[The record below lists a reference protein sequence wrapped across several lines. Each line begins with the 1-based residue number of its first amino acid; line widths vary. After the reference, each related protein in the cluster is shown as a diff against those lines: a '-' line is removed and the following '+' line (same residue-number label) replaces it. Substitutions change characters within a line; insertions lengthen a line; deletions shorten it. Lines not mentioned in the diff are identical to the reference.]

1 MEINPRFSNI
11 QSLNKSHFRFMTYR
25 VIFITFLFWICV
37 NLCILAYLMK
47 ESSDQVK
54 IKISGFLNPKSV
66 LGRSKE
72 YFIEDYSEAPTNPI
86 NWPGEQGL
94 GVEVPKELKNL
105 EKKRYEENQFNVVAS
120 DLIALNR
127 YIPDNRMEK

>member
-1 MEINPRFSNI
+1 MEINPRFSIINY
-11 QSLNKSHFRFMTYR
+11 SNKSHFRCMTYR
-25 VIFITFLFWICV
+25 VIFITSLFWICV
-37 NLCILAYLMK
+37 NLCILGYLMK

-54 IKISGFLNPKSV
+54 IKISSL
-66 LGRSKE
+66 RSKE
-72 YFIEDYSEAPTNPI
+72 YFIEDYYDVHTNPI
-86 NWPGEQGL
+86 NWPGEQGR
-94 GVEVPKELKNL
+94 GVEVPKQLKNL